1 MITFL
6 PTRLGYL
13 VASFSGSHFGGSA
26 ARAAGTVPSIT
37 AELLRTTA
45 TAKSNLDRTIALS
58 PLVATL
64 FFLPLSRQSLVA
76 EVATRSLPAR
86 DLASCRPSSAAQRS
100 RAGAETA
107 LARGLHRR
115 PCLA

>member
-13 VASFSGSHFGGSA
+13 AASLSGSHFGGSA

-37 AELLRTTA
+37 AELPRTTA
-45 TAKSNLDRTIALS
+45 TAKSNLDRTMALS

-64 FFLPLSRQSLVA
+64 FFHPLNHRLTA
-76 EVATRSLPAR
+76 AL
-86 DLASCRPSSAAQRS
+86 DLASCRPSSAALE
-100 RAGAETA
+100 GW
-107 LARGLHRR
+107 RR
-115 PCLA
+115 HFSGTR